1 MKVILDTN
9 VLISTIF
16 WGGKPIK
23 ILESILD
30 QNVSLYASTEIM
42 KEYFRIIEKIAN
54 GKDGFI
60 NTWKM
65 RLMDI
70 TNIIE
75 PGVSVTDCKDPKDN
89 MFLECAI
96 SADAKVIVS
105 GDNHLLE
112 LHPYHGIEILN
123 VADYIRKYMRE

>member
-1 MKVILDTN
+1 
-9 VLISTIF
+9 
-16 WGGKPIK
+16 
-23 ILESILD
+23 
-30 QNVSLYASTEIM
+30 
-42 KEYFRIIEKIAN
+42 
-54 GKDGFI
+54 
-60 NTWKM
+60 M

-96 SADAKVIVS
+96 SADAKVIVR